1 MDPIEDS
8 APGEV
13 NATGYT
19 VGELGKGT
27 VYVFELRAVNLVG
40 GGPESEA
47 VEAVMGLD
55 PAYWSN
61 FGAEDLQGVEASLE
75 RGPFGEDPAEFE
87 AAVWSGAA
95 V

>member
-1 MDPIEDS
+1 M
-8 APGEV
+8 
-13 NATGYT
+13 
-19 VGELGKGT
+19 
-27 VYVFELRAVNLVG
+27 
-40 GGPESEA
+40 

-61 FGAEDLQGVEASLE
+61 FGAGDLQGGEVSLE
-75 RGPFGEDPAEFE
+75 EGPLGVPAECE